1 MLESKADSYYTSHL
15 PNLYYL
21 TGFKGTSGRLVLLED
36 RAIIFLDGRYK
47 SYGACLE
54 DDDLEVCLIKEGS
67 FFSSL
72 NEVLNSAGAKHIWFE
87 KKHLTYSQFCRLKGR
102 LEIKNRKYGSDWIEK
117 IRQQKETVEID
128 AITTA
133 TSRTLEVFRNVE
145 SEIKTGISEFDLNR
159 FLRMELEKRG
169 ESRAFYPIVL
179 FGERCCC
186 PHAPPSDK
194 KLESG
199 EPVLIDIGLK
209 YKGYCS
215 DLTRMFFCGKREGLA
230 SELYR
235 LSSRSAMA
243 AFSKM
248 YPGERISDVA
258 RAARKLIINEGYEKG
273 LRHSLGHSLGLDIH
287 ESPALKCSNSDKLKE
302 GMIVTVEPG
311 IYLEGETGGR
321 IEHMVLITSAGP
333 RLIDEPDP
341 YLEEEL
347 EFYGNTE

>member
-1 MLESKADSYYTSHL
+1 
-15 PNLYYL
+15 
-21 TGFKGTSGRLVLLED
+21 LVLLEK
-36 RAIIFLDGRYK
+36 RSIIFLDGRYK
-47 SYGACLE
+47 SYGVHLE

-72 NEVLNSAGAKHIWFE
+72 NEALENAGTEHIWFE
-87 KKHLTYSQFCRLKGR
+87 KKHLTYSQFCRLKRR
-102 LEIKNRKYGSDWIEK
+102 LGVNNREYGSDWIEK
-117 IRQQKETVEID
+117 IRQQKEAVEID

-133 TSRTLEVFRNVE
+133 TSRTLEVFKNVE
-145 SEIKTGISEFDLNR
+145 SEIKAGISEFDLNR
-159 FLRMELEKRG
+159 FLRMELEKEG

-194 KLESG
+194 KLKAG

-209 YKGYCS
+209 YRGYCS

-230 SELYR
+230 WKLYR
-235 LSSRSAMA
+235 LSARAAMV

-248 YPGERISDVA
+248 HPGVEISTVA
-258 RAARKLIINEGYEKG
+258 KAARELIINEGYEKG

-321 IEHMVLITSAGP
+321 IEHMVLITASGA